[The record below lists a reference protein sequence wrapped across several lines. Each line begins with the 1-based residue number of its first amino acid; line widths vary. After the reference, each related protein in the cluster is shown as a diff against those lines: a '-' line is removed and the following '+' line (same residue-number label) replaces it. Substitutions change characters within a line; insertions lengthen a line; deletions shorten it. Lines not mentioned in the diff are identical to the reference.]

1 VGGVEGGAV
10 GVSTEEA
17 VGCAEG
23 EDGAD
28 CAASALGAAGAL
40 PLAAEEA
47 ELASDALVAADA
59 VGAAFAVGVGEALAA
74 AGVPVNRAP
83 VAVGGAEGEA
93 CAEAEGMEG
102 AEATAEALTPTLP
115 VARAGDTEGSALM
128 PPLTV
133 ARAGD
138 TEGSAL
144 TPPLTV
150 ARAGETEGSALREAL
165 GDGASERSAGA
176 EAPGD

>member
-1 VGGVEGGAV
+1 
-10 GVSTEEA
+10 
-17 VGCAEG
+17 
-23 EDGAD
+23 
-28 CAASALGAAGAL
+28 
-40 PLAAEEA
+40 
-47 ELASDALVAADA
+47 
-59 VGAAFAVGVGEALAA
+59 
-74 AGVPVNRAP
+74 
-83 VAVGGAEGEA
+83 
-93 CAEAEGMEG
+93 
-102 AEATAEALTPTLP
+102 
-115 VARAGDTEGSALM
+115 
-128 PPLTV
+128 V